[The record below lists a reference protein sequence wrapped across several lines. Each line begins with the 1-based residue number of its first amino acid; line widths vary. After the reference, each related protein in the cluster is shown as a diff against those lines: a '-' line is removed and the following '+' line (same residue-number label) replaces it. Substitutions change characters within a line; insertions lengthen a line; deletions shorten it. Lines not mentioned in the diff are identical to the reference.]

1 MLYLYAFENSA
12 KSKIQIARFIILR
25 RTLNQMLPRLQIVY
39 WGGEEFYLY
48 LWLFSMFMLI
58 FLMTVY
64 PDYIAPLFDK
74 YTPMPEG
81 ELLK

>member
-1 MLYLYAFENSA
+1 
-12 KSKIQIARFIILR
+12 
-25 RTLNQMLPRLQIVY
+25 VY
-39 WGGEEFYLY
+39 WGGDEFYLY

-74 YTPMPEG
+74 YIPMPEG
-81 ELLK
+81 ELFFKLVKTSSLLCLGEVTLIHFIVP

>member
-1 MLYLYAFENSA
+1 
-12 KSKIQIARFIILR
+12 
-25 RTLNQMLPRLQIVY
+25 VY
-39 WGGEEFYLY
+39 WGGDEFYLY

-81 ELLK
+81 ERTSSLVCVGEVMSILL

>member
-1 MLYLYAFENSA
+1 
-12 KSKIQIARFIILR
+12 
-25 RTLNQMLPRLQIVY
+25 MLPRLQIVY

-81 ELLK
+81 ELLKISVDIKFGVVPRRLFIPALQ

>member
-1 MLYLYAFENSA
+1 MYYLLKLCTVPLVQRYNSV
-12 KSKIQIARFIILR
+12 SFIK
-25 RTLNQMLPRLQIVY
+25 IVY
-39 WGGEEFYLY
+39 WGGDHFYLY
-48 LWLFSMFMLI
+48 LWSFSMFMLL

-81 ELLK
+81 

>member
-1 MLYLYAFENSA
+1 M
-12 KSKIQIARFIILR
+12 
-25 RTLNQMLPRLQIVY
+25 Y
-39 WGGEEFYLY
+39 WGGDEFYLY

-81 ELLK
+81 ELFKLVRTSSMGECMSILL